1 MLPSSL
7 FSFRSP
13 PHSDLS
19 GIAVRLPR
27 RCFGTRGNSNHFG
40 TLNRIITIHSHY
52 RYNCHD
58 LATDDTTSSSSP
70 WKVAV
75 VIPRSPTLPS
85 SKAVR
90 MVWMVAV
97 ELLLVQERLLG
108 EQGSHFPRP

>member
-1 MLPSSL
+1 MIWLL
-7 FSFRSP
+7 MMT
-13 PHSDLS
+13 LS
-19 GIAVRLPR
+19 
-27 RCFGTRGNSNHFG
+27 H
-40 TLNRIITIHSHY
+40 
-52 RYNCHD
+52 
-58 LATDDTTSSSSP
+58 TTSSSSP

-108 EQGSHFPRP
+108 EQGSHLPRPPVISIALNLTGCRY